1 MTERIVIENLATIPE
16 GNVTVAGWVDKVR
29 DQKKVQFVVLRDE
42 SGAAQLVHPRAEESD
57 PIADIISG
65 LATGTFIRV
74 TGELK
79 LDERV
84 KLGGLEIKIADIEV
98 VTAANPETPIAA
110 DSGIDKRLDWRF
122 LDLREARNNLI
133 FRAQT
138 TLEHAMRT
146 YWIERDFI
154 ELHTPKLMASAS
166 ESNAELFEV
175 EYFEGKAYLA
185 QSPQFFKQMA
195 QSAGF
200 GKIFEIGPVFRADP
214 SFTS

>member
-1 MTERIVIENLATIPE
+1 MTERIVIKNLATIPE

-65 LATGTFIRV
+65 LATGSFIRV

-84 KLGGLEIKIADIEV
+84 KLGGLEIKIADIQV

-110 DSGIDKRLDWRF
+110 DSSIDKRLDWRF

-133 FRAQT
+133 FRARPPLSTRCVT
-138 TLEHAMRT
+138 TGLSAT
-146 YWIERDFI
+146 S
-154 ELHTPKLMASAS
+154 LSSTP
-166 ESNAELFEV
+166 
-175 EYFEGKAYLA
+175 
-185 QSPQFFKQMA
+185 
-195 QSAGF
+195 
-200 GKIFEIGPVFRADP
+200 P
-214 SFTS
+214 S